1 MQLDFATYSVHLV
14 WSCTVTCF
22 TAFVCSL
29 QKLNSIGG
37 KCMFVGMFK
46 FNLSFNTMAVKG
58 IFHLSLYVTQ
68 LQLHFV

>member
-1 MQLDFATYSVHLV
+1 MQLDIATYSVHLV
-14 WSCTVTCF
+14 WSCTVTF
-22 TAFVCSL
+22 STAFMCSL
-29 QKLNSIGG
+29 KKLNSIGG

-46 FNLSFNTMAVKG
+46 FHLFFYTMAVKV